1 MKLAFSIV
9 SVTGGSSSVP
19 DFARVVVE
27 FANADNSQVA
37 QMQINASNDR
47 LNFSENR
54 YIVGEKRLDELS
66 YSVGGQ
72 FSWRNVSVI
81 RVYAS
86 AIDRIS
92 VTNKVAA
99 AGKATIT
106 TGSSHNLVVGDYVS
120 MFNVDSKLNGS
131 WKVSDVVDGTTFK
144 FVTTETVS
152 SSVVDPN
159 GTLDVAS
166 KEYFI
171 ALDALRLDNVSTAN
185 PLYGL
190 TGYSV
195 IQNIDELAIVKSSN
209 TNNYIEY
216 RFILD
221 VT

>member
-1 MKLAFSIV
+1 L
-9 SVTGGSSSVP
+9 
-19 DFARVVVE
+19 
-27 FANADNSQVA
+27 
-37 QMQINASNDR
+37 
-47 LNFSENR
+47 
-54 YIVGEKRLDELS
+54 
-66 YSVGGQ
+66 
-72 FSWRNVSVI
+72 
-81 RVYAS
+81 
-86 AIDRIS
+86 

-99 AGKATIT
+99 AGEATIT
-106 TGSSHNLVVGDYVS
+106 TASSHNLVVGDHVS
-120 MFNVDSKLNGS
+120 MFGVDPDLDGS
-131 WKVSDVVDGTTFK
+131 WEVSDVVDATSFK
-144 FVTTETVS
+144 FETTETVS

-171 ALDALRLDNVSTAN
+171 ALDALRLDNVSTVN

-195 IQNIDELAIVKSSN
+195 IQNIDELAIIKSSN